1 MASAPE
7 ARFGILD
14 QEKSLE
20 LNLLKRT
27 PSHLALGVFYAHAGM
42 LAEAEREFQSLVSD
56 NPQSQV
62 GIKLLRRIRSWL

>member
-14 QEKSLE
+14 QEKTLE

-27 PSHLALGVFYAHAGM
+27 PSHLTLGVFYTHAGM
-42 LAEAEREFQSLVSD
+42 LAEAEREFQ
-56 NPQSQV
+56 
-62 GIKLLRRIRSWL
+62 